1 MLLVR
6 GVPALFVYK
15 GLLTMRERTSL
26 MLLQSTALPLLV
38 VITEIGLSTERMK
51 PSNAA
56 ALVGAGMVSVLV
68 FPLAA
73 LTLRGRRSQ
82 PGLVVEET
90 F

>member
-1 MLLVR
+1 MVIALV
-6 GVPALFVYK
+6 
-15 GLLTMRERTSL
+15 T
-26 MLLQSTALPLLV
+26 
-38 VITEIGLSTERMK
+38 IGLEEERMR
-51 PSNAA
+51 PENAA

-82 PGLVVEET
+82 PGLVVEGET